1 MKRNPPAMT
10 SKLGPLLVLLIV
22 VATMHFAKDVFI
34 PIALAIL
41 LSFLLTPVAVL
52 LERIGVRR
60 SIAGACTVLF
70 ALIVLSGIGM
80 LVIGQVVD
88 LTEQLPAYRTNMR
101 NKIEALKSQGN
112 GPFSRAIGTLR
123 EMADEVTAVD
133 ATPAP
138 NPAKPRTATERPMR
152 VQVVD
157 SAGSWGQAARSLF
170 GPLLAPLGTAAVV
183 VVFVLFILME
193 RTELR
198 DRIIHLVGRGRLN
211 VTTQALDEAGERVIG
226 YLSMQVLINVSFGVA
241 ITVALYFLGVPNAML
256 WGLLASILRFIPYL
270 GVWISLAFPLIL
282 SLAISTSWTQPI
294 GTVAAFFAIEIITSN
309 FLEPWLYGAR
319 TGLSPVA
326 ILITTVFWTWMW
338 GGVGLLLATP
348 LTVCVAV
355 LGKYVPRLHFLEALL
370 GETPAVSEAERYYQ
384 RLLAQDRKEARG
396 IVTAFLAEHP
406 INELFS
412 EVFIPAIATAEREE
426 ESGMLDPR
434 GHQFVLQTTQE
445 LGEEFGTLAQEE
457 RSVDALAAA
466 TTRPIFCIPASDKGD
481 EIAADLL
488 ARVLQLDGFRV
499 EIVSSKSLMSE
510 IVELM
515 TEAGCT
521 TVCIS
526 ATPPHDD
533 LRTRYLCRSL
543 RHKIP
548 GLHLV
553 VGLWDSPLEDARL
566 AGLKQRV
573 GADRIL
579 TTLVAVVNELRPFA
593 ALDASVAPTDGAP
606 NDEVRSPN
614 AERTTKPRAGAEVGD
629 VEAGVKEN
637 HQ

>member
-1 MKRNPPAMT
+1 MT
-10 SKLGPLLVLLIV
+10 SKLGLLLVVLIV
-22 VATMHFAKDVFI
+22 VATMHFARDVFI

-41 LSFLLTPVAVL
+41 LSFLLTPVASL
-52 LERIGVRR
+52 FERVGIRR
-60 SIAGACTVLF
+60 SIAAACTVFL
-70 ALIVLSGIGM
+70 ALVVLSGIGL
-80 LVIGQVVD
+80 LVVGQVVD

-112 GPFSRAIGTLR
+112 GPFSRAVGTLR

-138 NPAKPRTATERPMR
+138 NQGRPRTAPERPMR

-157 SAGSWGQAARSLF
+157 STGTWGQAARSVF
-170 GPLLAPLGTAAVV
+170 GPLLAPLGMAAVV

-256 WGLLASILRFIPYL
+256 WGLLAAILRFIPYL

-282 SLAISTSWTQPI
+282 SLAISTSWTQPL
-294 GTVAAFFAIEIITSN
+294 GTVAAFFAIEMVTSN

-396 IVTAFLAEHP
+396 IVAAFLAEHP
-406 INELFS
+406 IQELFS

-434 GHQFVLQTTQE
+434 GHQFVLQTTDE
-445 LGEEFGTLAQEE
+445 LADEFGTLAQEE
-457 RSVDALAAA
+457 RPADALPPAN
-466 TTRPIFCIPASDKGD
+466 TRPIFCIPASDKGD

-488 ARVLQLDGFRV
+488 ARVMQLDGFRV
-499 EIVSSKSLMSE
+499 EVVSSKSLMSE

-533 LRTRYLCRSL
+533 LRTRYLCKSL
-543 RHKIP
+543 RLKIP

-593 ALDASVAPTDGAP
+593 ALDAEVPREKSNVKPDSPVLAPPVA
-606 NDEVRSPN
+606 
-614 AERTTKPRAGAEVGD
+614 AEPA
-629 VEAGVKEN
+629 
-637 HQ
+637 

>member
-1 MKRNPPAMT
+1 MT
-10 SKLGPLLVLLIV
+10 SKLGLLLVVLVV
-22 VATMHFAKDVFI
+22 VATMHFARDVFI

-41 LSFLLTPVAVL
+41 LSFLLTPVASL
-52 LERIGVRR
+52 FERAGIRR
-60 SIAGACTVLF
+60 SIAAACTVFL
-70 ALIVLSGIGM
+70 ALVVLSGIGL
-80 LVIGQVVD
+80 LVVGQVVD

-123 EMADEVTAVD
+123 EMADEVTAVE

-138 NPAKPRTATERPMR
+138 NQGRPRTATERPMR

-157 SAGSWGQAARSLF
+157 SAGTWGQAARSVF
-170 GPLLAPLGTAAVV
+170 GPLLAPLGMAAVV

-193 RTELR
+193 RIELR

-241 ITVALYFLGVPNAML
+241 ITVALYILGVPNAML

-294 GTVAAFFAIEIITSN
+294 GTVAAFFAIEMITSN

-370 GETPAVSEAERYYQ
+370 GDAPAVTPVERYYQ

-396 IVTAFLAEHP
+396 IVAEFLAEHP
-406 INELFS
+406 IDELFS
-412 EVFIPAIATAEREE
+412 DVFIPAIATAEREE
-426 ESGMLDPR
+426 ESGMLDLR

-445 LGEEFGTLAQEE
+445 LAEEFGTLAQAE
-457 RSVDALAAA
+457 RSVDGVPAAN
-466 TTRPIFCIPASDKGD
+466 TRPIFCIPASDKGD

-488 ARVLQLDGFRV
+488 ARVMQLEGFRV
-499 EIVSSKSLMSE
+499 EVVSSKSLMSE

-533 LRTRYLCRSL
+533 LRTRYLCKSL
-543 RHKIP
+543 RLKIP

-593 ALDASVAPTDGAP
+593 ALDAEAPRQKANVMPDSPVLAPPVA
-606 NDEVRSPN
+606 
-614 AERTTKPRAGAEVGD
+614 AEPA
-629 VEAGVKEN
+629 
-637 HQ
+637 